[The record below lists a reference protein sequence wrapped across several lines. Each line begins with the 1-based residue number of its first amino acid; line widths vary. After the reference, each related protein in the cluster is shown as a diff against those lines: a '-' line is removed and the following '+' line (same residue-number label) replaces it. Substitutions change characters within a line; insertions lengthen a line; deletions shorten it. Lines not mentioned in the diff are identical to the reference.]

1 MRNKIKGAGLI
12 ALTTI
17 LPVLNVFAEE
27 EGDQVT
33 KTIAEISKWLTTIGG
48 GLAVLAIVIAG
59 IMMVMSHENEK
70 NVSSAKDIIKWAMIG
85 LGVILMA
92 NVLASIVKGL
102 VVTQ

>member
-12 ALTTI
+12 AFTTI
-17 LPVLNVFAEE
+17 LPILNVFAEE
-27 EGDQVT
+27 SDQLT
-33 KTIAEISKWLTTIGG
+33 QTINKISTWLTTIGG

-92 NVLASIVKGL
+92 KVLASIVKGL
-102 VVTQ
+102 VVTK

>member
-12 ALTTI
+12 AFTTI
-17 LPVLNVFAEE
+17 LPILNVFAEE
-27 EGDQVT
+27 EGNQIT
-33 KTIAEISKWLTTIGG
+33 QTINEISTWLTTIGG

>member
-12 ALTTI
+12 AFTTI
-17 LPVLNVFAEE
+17 LPILNVFAA
-27 EGDQVT
+27 EGDQIT
-33 KTIAEISKWLTTIGG
+33 QTINEISTWLTTIGG

>member
-1 MRNKIKGAGLI
+1 MRNKIKGVGLI

-17 LPVLNVFAEE
+17 LPILNVFAE
-27 EGDQVT
+27 DDKLT
-33 KTIAEISKWLTTIGG
+33 KTITEINKWLTTVGG

-70 NVSSAKDIIKWAMIG
+70 NVSSAKDIIKWARIG

>member
-1 MRNKIKGAGLI
+1 M
-12 ALTTI
+12 
-17 LPVLNVFAEE
+17 
-27 EGDQVT
+27 
-33 KTIAEISKWLTTIGG
+33 
-48 GLAVLAIVIAG
+48 LAIVIAG